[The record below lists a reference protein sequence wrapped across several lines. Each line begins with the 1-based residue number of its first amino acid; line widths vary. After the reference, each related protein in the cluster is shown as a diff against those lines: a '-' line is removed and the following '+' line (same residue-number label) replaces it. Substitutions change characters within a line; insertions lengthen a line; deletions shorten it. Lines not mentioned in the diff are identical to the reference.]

1 MGKTL
6 ADQISELANKSK
18 VPDFD
23 IEDER
28 VFEHDSDASGSEASE
43 EDEALQAAHY
53 VQVGRSK
60 LRSKQDV
67 LVKDSKYG
75 GSKGSRDALFNSSD
89 EDEIESDGSE
99 SDHSDEDSDG
109 SSESGNDASV
119 ADSGNESVSGD
130 SVGSESGTDDSDSE
144 SDAREEN
151 SAVAEDADAKRER
164 LSQLVRLETQQAMGR
179 FNAAAQNDALK
190 GYAIQ
195 EQSRFFEGAIDVRIK
210 LQKALAA
217 ANQLPLTKH
226 SWEKRLD
233 AQDAELLESTCKLLH
248 KVAGKCAE
256 LRTTFQNKERINQT
270 ELNHQPS
277 KKRSID
283 ALAEQC
289 HDLDSQLR
297 EYRGAVLHMWSSK
310 VAATSGKTALSSSKF
325 KAINQPAN
333 VQVDNQ
339 LADMPRL
346 LKRTQLNRR
355 GIVPLG
361 FEEDYKQ
368 KRLPLLDSTLP
379 QDATQEEDADV
390 PSNYDPRKK
399 DNSAIDA
406 SENPYIFDDEDFYR
420 VLLNDLVDKKILTA
434 QQGSNVQI
442 AIKARSQ
449 NKLKK
454 NVDTKASK
462 GRKLNYS
469 IQEPIANYEAPINGG
484 FKWSDEQIDEFFAG
498 LLGQRVDFDERE
510 SEAKDEQEDVEA
522 IQHDDLRIFG

>member
-6 ADQISELANKSK
+6 ADQITELANKSK

-23 IEDER
+23 IEDEQ
-28 VFEHDSDASGSEASE
+28 VFEHDSNASGSEASD

-60 LRSKQDV
+60 LRNKHNV
-67 LVKDSKYG
+67 LVEDSKYS
-75 GSKGSRDALFNSSD
+75 GSKGSREALFNSSG
-89 EDEIESDGSE
+89 EEDGSE
-99 SDHSDEDSDG
+99 SDRRGSDSDG
-109 SSESGNDASV
+109 GSDSDSDAPEATLSSEQS
-119 ADSGNESVSGD
+119 ADESARSDSDSGD
-130 SVGSESGTDDSDSE
+130 SDSDSG
-144 SDAREEN
+144 SDAGEEN

-164 LSQLVRLETQQAMGR
+164 LSQLVRLETQQAMGKL
-179 FNAAAQNDALK
+179 NAAVQNDALK
-190 GYAIQ
+190 GYAIM

-210 LQKALAA
+210 LQKAIAA
-217 ANQLPLTKH
+217 ANQLPLTKQ
-226 SWEKRLD
+226 SWESRLD

-270 ELNHQPS
+270 EIDYQPS

-297 EYRGAVLHMWSSK
+297 DYRGAVLHMWSSK

-346 LKRTQLNRR
+346 VKRTQLNRR
-355 GIVPLG
+355 GVVPLG

-368 KRLPLLDSTLP
+368 KRLPLLDSNSA
-379 QDATQEEDADV
+379 QDGGQEEDADV
-390 PSNYDPRKK
+390 PANYDPRKK
-399 DNSAIDA
+399 DNNAIDA

-420 VLLNDLVDKKILTA
+420 VLLNDLVDKKILNA
-434 QQGSNVQI
+434 QQGSNVQV

-469 IQEPIANYEAPINGG
+469 VQEPIANYEAPINGG

-498 LLGQRVDFDERE
+498 LLGQRVNFDERE
-510 SEAKDEQEDVEA
+510 TSEAKDNEEEA
-522 IQHDDLRIFG
+522 IEHDDLRIFG